1 MVVVLDCR
9 GGSSMGLTRHM
20 GLLKRLA
27 ITLNEHYPVRQPR
40 PQLAAL
46 LLTPQSGV
54 AVFRLA
60 PAGRKAD
67 GLLSG
72 VPTLGLG

>member
-27 ITLNEHYPVRQPR
+27 VTLNQHYPVRAGWQQQQGMGMAMAAPACR
-40 PQLAAL
+40 SEAVGVQLQAAL
-46 LLTPQSGV
+46 LRCAAHT
-54 AVFRLA
+54 
-60 PAGRKAD
+60 KK
-67 GLLSG
+67 
-72 VPTLGLG
+72 